1 MEPRAHH
8 VLIGLFTVAISG
20 AALLFALWLGK
31 SYKDVEFNY
40 YTVVFHETIRG
51 LSKGSAVQFSGI
63 KVGDVMDL
71 TLDPDKLDNVR
82 AHIRIDGK
90 VPIHQDT
97 QAKLALTGIT
107 GTSVIE
113 LSGGSEGSPLLEGS
127 PDQPGIIMATPSS
140 LTQLLANS
148 DYLLTNIT
156 ELVVSAKALLSPEN
170 AQSLGNSLKS
180 LENLTAGMARQ
191 GQSIDKLLDSLTMA
205 SGDVRKTLHE
215 AEQLMR
221 DADGLVKNQ
230 ATGAM
235 VAAQRAMSSLE
246 KAGAGISKLL
256 SQGDGSLSN
265 GLGELGPVLQE
276 LRSTLNGINAFV
288 RRLEENPADYLLR
301 GERIQ
306 EYVP

>member
-8 VLIGLFTVAISG
+8 ILIGLFTVALSG

-63 KVGDVMDL
+63 KVGDVIDL
-71 TLDPDKLDNVR
+71 TLDPDQLDTVR

-90 VPIHQDT
+90 VPIRQDT
-97 QAKLALTGIT
+97 RAKLALTGIT

-113 LSGGSEGSPLLEGS
+113 LSGGSDHSPLLKGDE
-127 PDQPGIIMATPSS
+127 DNPGVIMATPSS

-148 DYLLTNIT
+148 DSLLTGIT

-180 LENLTAGMARQ
+180 LESLTAGMARQ
-191 GQSIDKLLDSLTMA
+191 GQSVDKLLDSLAMA
-205 SGDVRKTLHE
+205 SQDVRSTLRE
-215 AEQLMR
+215 AERLMR

-235 VAAQRAMSSLE
+235 VAAQRAMASLE
-246 KAGAGISKLL
+246 KAGAGVSKLL
-256 SQGDGSLSN
+256 NQGDGSLSN

-276 LRSTLNGINAFV
+276 LRATLSGMNAFM

-301 GERIQ
+301 GERLQ
-306 EYVP
+306 EYAP